1 MMTIQT
7 QRRLRQFHFYLG
19 MFFAPAIIFFALSG
33 AAQTFRLQEEKGWG
47 GPPPAWLVWVAAV
60 HKDQG
65 PPRPKRARP
74 VVAEAP
80 RPVIDPA
87 VAAAAKAS
95 AALADPFAPAQKAA
109 KPRSR
114 LPMQIFTVVM
124 GLGLTFSALLGI
136 LVALNNK
143 AMRRLSIIML
153 AAGALVPIL
162 LIG

>member
-1 MMTIQT
+1 MNIQT
-7 QRRLRQFHFYLG
+7 QRKLRQFHFYLG
-19 MFFAPAIIFFALSG
+19 VFFAPAIIFFAISG
-33 AAQTFRLQEEKGWG
+33 ALQTFRLQEEKGWG
-47 GPPPAWLVWVAAV
+47 GPPPTWIVWLAAI

-74 VVAEAP
+74 VVAEAAK
-80 RPVIDPA
+80 PVVDPA
-87 VAAAAKAS
+87 VAAAAKAK
-95 AALADPFAPAQKAA
+95 AALADPFAPAQKPA

-124 GLGLTFSALLGI
+124 GIGLMLSALLGI
-136 LVALNNK
+136 VVALNNK